1 MIQNQNSMFQ
11 KYKHFSALIIF
22 VFLTAWFEYLKV
34 TIVAKHEMYAKL
46 DSEIPFVKQ
55 FVLAYYTWFIYM
67 AVGFAIL
74 GIVSKMDFYKMLTF
88 LSLGMVISFIIF
100 IIYPNEQFPRPI
112 VRGNDIFSILVRFI
126 YSHDKTNDV
135 FPSIHVCNAI
145 GVFVSLYNCERLKS
159 KKIFQLISFII
170 CILICASTLFI
181 KQHSVIDVAG
191 GMVLAAV
198 IYIAIYKLPKF
209 IKKEDTSI
217 NLDV

>member
-1 MIQNQNSMFQ
+1 MFQ

-126 YSHDKTNDV
+126 YNHDKTNDV

-145 GVFVSLYNCERLKS
+145 GVFVSLYNCEKLKS